1 MFGNQQQPIYGNP
14 YPLRYQQPAAPV
26 QPYYQPTVP
35 IPQQQMQD
43 GLIRVTG
50 VDGAKA
56 YPVAPNSVAAL
67 FDADR
72 DVFYIKSADAGGFPT
87 IRAFTFA
94 PMQEAAPVPV
104 TDYVTRAEFD
114 ELKEMITNGKQS
126 VRKAAKLAADAE

>member
-1 MFGNQQQPIYGNP
+1 MFGNQQPMYGNP
-14 YPLRYQQPAAPV
+14 YPLRYQQPTVPV
-26 QPYYQPTVP
+26 QPYYQATVP
-35 IPQQQMQD
+35 IPQQQMQE

-56 YPVAPNSVAAL
+56 YPVSPNSVVPL

-72 DVFYIKSADAGGFPT
+72 DVMYIKSADAGGFPT

-94 PMQEAAPVPV
+94 PMQETAPAPI

-114 ELKEMITNGKQS
+114 ELKEMIANGKQP
-126 VRKAAKLAADAE
+126 VRKAAKPAADAE

>member
-1 MFGNQQQPIYGNP
+1 MFGNQSIYGNP
-14 YPLRYQQPAAPV
+14 YPMRYQQPAAPV

-35 IPQQQMQD
+35 IPQQQTQD

-56 YPVAPNSVAAL
+56 YPVAPNSVVPL

-94 PMQEAAPVPV
+94 QMQEAAPTPA
-104 TDYVTRAEFD
+104 TEYITRAEF
-114 ELKEMITNGKQS
+114 EEWKEAMNNGQQP
-126 VRKAAKLAADAE
+126 VRKAAKPAADAE